1 MKRKLMTTAVFAA
14 FVLFAAGCTDSTNV
28 SSAPSEPSVSSEQTS
43 TSPAD
48 TSAAESSTTAE
59 TQSTVPA
66 EPTEI
71 TAPTEEADNSTE
83 AAASPTEE
91 VITIVTTEEAEP
103 DFPVG
108 CTVSAAWA
116 DDFLEQSSSA
126 DYIEAVADGGEVAAR
141 VLFTTDGAVRDFTVL
156 ALTSP
161 EIDDNGNISFE
172 STPVCEVE
180 LLTADTPLVV
190 VMSFLGDI
198 PNYGVSY
205 DNGTGEIQ
213 RFTVSESGYDGSL
226 ILSAF

>member
-1 MKRKLMTTAVFAA
+1 MKKKLMTTAVFAA

-48 TSAAESSTTAE
+48 TSAAESTTTAE
-59 TQSTVPA
+59 TQSTGPA

-91 VITIVTTEEAEP
+91 AVTIVTTAEAEP
-103 DFPVG
+103 DFPIG
-108 CTVSAAWA
+108 GTVNAAWA
-116 DDFLEQSSSA
+116 DDFPEQSGSA
-126 DYIEAVADGGEVAAR
+126 DILVADGGEVAAR
-141 VLFTTDGAVRDFTVL
+141 VLFTTDGAVKDFTVL
-156 ALTSP
+156 ALSSP
-161 EIDDNGNISFE
+161 EIDNNGNLTFE
-172 STPVCEVE
+172 TTPVCEVE
-180 LLTADTPLVV
+180 LFTADTPIVV

-198 PNYGVSY
+198 PNYGISY
-205 DNGTGEIQ
+205 DNGMGEVQ

-226 ILSAF
+226 ILSEF